1 MPGLQIYTGTY
12 QRFETH
18 MGVPVRS
25 TVGLPRFSLNYVLA
39 GHWTAVTP
47 QRAWLSDKV
56 NEADFR
62 RMYRHKLHKIGVDRV
77 MEEAE
82 AIADFAGDNRIV
94 ALCFDDLRKK
104 GMWCHRVHLGEW
116 LEEQGVPVIEL
127 FPGPE
132 KYGAPKDSD
141 VQVAIQEEL
150 F

>member
-1 MPGLQIYTGTY
+1 MTGLQIYTGTY
-12 QRFETH
+12 QRFEAH

-25 TVGLPRFSLNYVLA
+25 TVGLPRFGLKYVLA
-39 GHWTAVTP
+39 GHWVSVTP
-47 QRAWLSDKV
+47 QRAWLTDKV

-77 MEEAE
+77 MQEAE
-82 AIADFAGDNRIV
+82 DIATFAGDNRVV
-94 ALCFDDLRKK
+94 ALCFDDLRKP
-104 GMWCHRVHLGEW
+104 GMWCHRQMLGEW

-132 KYGAPKDSD
+132 KYVPPKGPDKPLT
-141 VQVAIQEEL
+141 VQEEL